1 MGKASPGLIA
11 PGMIS
16 TLRTCI
22 AHVLRDA
29 LDSRNQAVTTAE
41 TRVQELIA
49 KLSY

>member
-1 MGKASPGLIA
+1 
-11 PGMIS
+11 MIS
-16 TLRTCI
+16 TLRTCL
-22 AHVLRDA
+22 ARVLRDA

>member
-16 TLRTCI
+16 TLRSL

-41 TRVQELIA
+41 TRVQELDI
-49 KLSY
+49 